1 MRLGAN
7 FLTNVIVGS
16 TIGFG
21 TLAAPSSTQAQ
32 NEPIPKR
39 QLEIEKVEEPNR
51 KEKKILAIII
61 PLVLYVLCIIVLPYL
76 KSKTEKNYLGETID
90 KIDWAKPIDVDEALE
105 SLIKLRDN
113 QGLLPEK
120 QVEIRDVLTKFIP
133 TLEKVK
139 EANDKERLTKPL
151 LRKMY
156 FELEEALEKLNIALN
171 PEPENELT
179 FNKWKKL
186 STRIKILK

>member
-7 FLTNVIVGS
+7 FLTKIIVGS

-21 TLAAPSSTQAQ
+21 TLAAPSSAQAQ
-32 NEPIPKR
+32 DKPIAEK
-39 QLEIEKVEEPNR
+39 QIEIEKVEELNQ
-51 KEKKILAIII
+51 KKFAIII

-120 QVEIRDVLTKFIP
+120 QVEIRDILTKFIP

-139 EANDKERLTKPL
+139 EANDKEILTKPL

-186 STRIKILK
+186 STGIQILPKY